1 MRRGHFGRRWRVREN
16 NIKMC
21 LKEIVCEAVDLIRV
35 FQVEANGGFFF
46 CRYCNEPLGCIK
58 GRKFCN
64 SMGNY

>member
-1 MRRGHFGRRWRVREN
+1 MREN

-46 CRYCNEPLGCIK
+46 VATVMSLWVALKAENFVTRWATI
-58 GRKFCN
+58 
-64 SMGNY
+64 SV